1 MDLEKNIKNNS
12 VRAFNKNNDI
22 IKKLIDLTI
31 QNNLIFDTI
40 FPIEVENNLNKINLE
55 NNKGNSHEHCLDQ
68 KDKNSIEFLQKYS
81 KNLRNINKI
90 NNDTSQKIA
99 LPINKNNK
107 QFNCNK
113 LCPKNNSYDYNKS
126 LVIENC
132 DYIYLNKSAS
142 KKNIFEDKIE
152 NIKKI
157 YSKEENCSNDNINK
171 DNNLNQQIK
180 IKKNN
185 KIVFMNKN
193 LINKKTKKNDI
204 TIKKLRK
211 SMYRGVTKNG
221 KKYQVI
227 ISYKKNIR
235 YYGVYPTDEIAARAY
250 DIISIKNKGIKA
262 STNFKYDLHQI
273 QKISEANID
282 FNTKNINKKIMNLI
296 EEL

>member
-12 VRAFNKNNDI
+12 EIAFNNNNNI

-31 QNNLIFDTI
+31 KNNLIFDTI
-40 FPIEVENNLNKINLE
+40 FPIEVENNLKKINLE
-55 NNKGNSHEHCLDQ
+55 INNGNSLEHSLDN
-68 KDKNSIEFLQKYS
+68 KHNNSIENLKNFS
-81 KNLRNINKI
+81 KNLRKI
-90 NNDTSQKIA
+90 NIINNGTRQKKI
-99 LPINKNNK
+99 LSINNNNE
-107 QFNCNK
+107 QLNCTQLNS
-113 LCPKNNSYDYNKS
+113 KNNSYDYNKS

-132 DYIYLNKSAS
+132 NTIYLNKSVS
-142 KKNIFEDKIE
+142 KKVISEDKIE
-152 NIKKI
+152 NVNKS
-157 YSKEENCSNDNINK
+157 YSEKNYSNDN
-171 DNNLNQQIK
+171 NNLKEQIR

-185 KIVFMNKN
+185 KIVFMNKY
-193 LINKKTKKNDI
+193 LIKTKKKDI
-204 TIKKLRK
+204 IKKRFRK

-227 ISYKKNIR
+227 ISYKKKNR

-273 QKISEANID
+273 QKISEVNID
-282 FNTKNINKKIMNLI
+282 FNAKNISEKIINLI

>member
-40 FPIEVENNLNKINLE
+40 FPIEVENNLQKINSE
-55 NNKGNSHEHCLDQ
+55 NNGGNSLEYSLDN
-68 KDKNSIEFLQKYS
+68 KHKNSIENLQKYS
-81 KNLRNINKI
+81 KNLRKINTI
-90 NNDTSQKIA
+90 NNDTRQKKI
-99 LPINKNNK
+99 LSINNNNK
-107 QFNCNK
+107 QFNCTQLYLK
-113 LCPKNNSYDYNKS
+113 KNSYDYNK
-126 LVIENC
+126 LFIENC
-132 DYIYLNKSAS
+132 DNIYLNKSVS
-142 KKNIFEDKIE
+142 KKVIIKNEIE
-152 NIKKI
+152 INKNNSEK
-157 YSKEENCSNDNINK
+157 NNSNDNNN
-171 DNNLNQQIK
+171 NNLKEYIR

-185 KIVFMNKN
+185 KIVFMNKY
-193 LINKKTKKNDI
+193 LIKQKTKKNDV
-204 TIKKLRK
+204 TKKRFRK

-227 ISYKKNIR
+227 ISYKNNNK

-262 STNFKYDLHQI
+262 RTNFKYDLHQI
-273 QKISEANID
+273 QKISEVNID
-282 FNTKNINKKIMNLI
+282 FNAKNICEKIINLI